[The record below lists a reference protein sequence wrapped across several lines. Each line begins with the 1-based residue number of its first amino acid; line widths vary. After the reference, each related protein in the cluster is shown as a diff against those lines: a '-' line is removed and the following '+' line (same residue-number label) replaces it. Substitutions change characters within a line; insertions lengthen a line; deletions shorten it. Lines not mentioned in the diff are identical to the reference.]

1 MRFLN
6 FSFRQAFQGLWRN
19 RVMNLAATVTMV
31 LMLVLLATL
40 TIVISGMEAGLTFIE
55 SKVEVRAELLDGVP
69 AERVADLQREL
80 EERPDVASTSYISK
94 EDARAE
100 FSAARS
106 AAGQDDLTSYLSFN
120 PFPAQVA
127 VKLVDPREAKRSP
140 RSSTRETA
148 VVERVNDGQTGIDRL
163 VGITGDPA
171 HDRRRRA
178 RLRRAHGAAHRHQQH
193 PDGAH
198 VARPGDRDHAPRRRL
213 RPLRALAVHRRRA
226 AHRRHRAGVTL
237 LLLLLA
243 SAPISDLARAIAGQV
258 PVGFSESLTTQSEPP
273 GRRRWTRARRARR
286 LDQRARL
293 PAKLIA
299 VGRDQ

>member
-1 MRFLN
+1 MRFLS

-19 RVMNLAATVTMV
+19 RVMNLAATVTMI

-55 SKVEVRAELLDGVP
+55 AKVEVRAELLDGVP
-69 AERVADLQREL
+69 AERVAALQREL

-106 AAGQDDLTSYLSFN
+106 AAGQEDLTSYLSFN

-127 VKLVDPREAKRSP
+127 VQLVNPREAEAVAAFLDA
-140 RSSTRETA
+140 ETA

-163 VGITGDPA
+163 VGITGILRTIGVVILA
-171 HDRRRRA
+171 FVGLTVLLIVINSIRMALMSRAQEIEIMRLVGASDRYVRWPFIIEG
-178 RLRRAHGAAHRHQQH
+178 LLIGVI
-193 PDGAH
+193 GS
-198 VARPGDRDHAPRRRL
+198 
-213 RPLRALAVHRRRA
+213 
-226 AHRRHRAGVTL
+226 GVTL

-258 PVGFSESLTTQSEPP
+258 PVGFSESLTTQLSLLVVVA
-273 GRRRWTRARRARR
+273 GLGLGGLGAWISVRAYLRS
-286 LDQRARL
+286 
-293 PAKLIA
+293 
-299 VGRDQ
+299 